1 MKEEA
6 ADGEGDDGAD
16 GQDGGGGDDDEDEG
30 IITEFRFVP
39 SDNAACKSEH
49 RPTRATFPLWS
60 DCMTG

>member
-16 GQDGGGGDDDEDEG
+16 SQDGGGDDDEDEG
-30 IITEFRFVP
+30 TITEFRFVP
-39 SDNAACKSEH
+39 SDKAACKSEH